1 MYGDHAGCLGNR
13 GPDVKPL
20 EGLRIVE
27 MAGLGPVPF
36 AGMWFADSGA
46 DVVRIDRPEGLTND
60 LAGVEPAFIRR
71 GRRSVSIDLKAPEGP
86 DVALDIIASADAVLE
101 GFRPGVMERLGLG
114 PDACM
119 NRQPDLVYGRMTGWG
134 QSGPWSAM
142 AGHDIDYLAL
152 SGMLHAIGPAER
164 PVPPLNLAADYGGGG
179 MMLIAGV
186 LAGVMAARAGR
197 GGCVVD
203 AAMVEGAAYLGSVPY
218 ALMGEGWWRPERESN
233 LLDGGA
239 PFYRTYET
247 ADRQHMAVGAIEPQF
262 YAELLAGLGLAEIDL
277 PHQHSVADWPQ
288 LTETFADVFAAK
300 TRAQWSEIFAGTDAC
315 VAPVLSMA
323 EAPTHPHNVARA
335 SYLVRDGEN
344 HPVPAPRFSTDR
356 PGTPSGRPIAGPGEH
371 TDEVLRGM
379 GYAVDR
385 VASLRASGVVG

>member
-1 MYGDHAGCLGNR
+1 M
-13 GPDVKPL
+13 KPL

-36 AGMWFADSGA
+36 AAMWFVDMGA
-46 DVVRIDRPEGLTND
+46 DVVRIDRPDRLSQN

-71 GRRSVSIDLKAPEGP
+71 GRRSVSIDLKHPEGP
-86 DVALDIIASADAVLE
+86 GVALDIVASADVVLE

-114 PDACM
+114 PDECM
-119 NRQPDLVYGRMTGWG
+119 QHQPDLVYGRMTGWG

-186 LAGVMAARAGR
+186 LAGVMAARDGR

-203 AAMVEGAAYLGSVPY
+203 AAMVEGASYLGSVPY
-218 ALMGEGWWRPERESN
+218 ALMGEGWWQPERESN

-247 ADRQHMAVGAIEPQF
+247 SDGEHMAVGALEPQF
-262 YAELLAGLGLAEIDL
+262 YAELLAGLGLGEADL
-277 PHQHSVADWPQ
+277 PHQHSVVDWPQ
-288 LTETFADVFAAK
+288 LTETFAGVFATR
-300 TRAQWSEIFAGTDAC
+300 TRAEWSETFAGTDAC

-323 EAPTHPHNVARA
+323 EAPAHPHNMARGAFVTDGGA
-335 SYLVRDGEN
+335 S
-344 HPVPAPRFSTDR
+344 HPAPAPRFSTDR
-356 PGTPSGRPIAGPGEH
+356 NAVPHAETSGAAGEH
-371 TDEVLRGM
+371 TDAVLLEV
-379 GYAVDR
+379 GYPTDR
-385 VASLRASGVVG
+385 VASLRAGGVVG

>member
-1 MYGDHAGCLGNR
+1 M
-13 GPDVKPL
+13 KPL

-36 AGMWFADSGA
+36 AAMWFADSGA
-46 DVVRIDRPEGLTND
+46 DVVRIDRPARLAND

-71 GRRSVSIDLKAPEGP
+71 GRRSVSIDLKAPEGSG
-86 DVALDIIASADAVLE
+86 VALDIIASADAVVE

-114 PDACM
+114 PDACLD
-119 NRQPDLVYGRMTGWG
+119 RQPDLVYGRMTGWG

-152 SGMLHAIGPAER
+152 SGMLHAIGPTER

-247 ADRQHMAVGAIEPQF
+247 SDGQHMAVGALEPQF
-262 YAELLAGLGLAEIDL
+262 YAELLAGLGLAETDL
-277 PHQHSVADWPQ
+277 PHQHSIADWPH
-288 LTETFADVFAAK
+288 LTETFADVFATR
-300 TRAQWSEIFAGTDAC
+300 TRAEWSEIFAGTDAC

-323 EAPTHPHNVARA
+323 EAPTHPHNVARE
-335 SYLVRDGEN
+335 SYLVRGAAT
-344 HPVPAPRFSTDR
+344 HPVPAPRFSTD
-356 PGTPSGRPIAGPGEH
+356 PPDAPSEPRIPATGEH
-371 TDEVLRGM
+371 TDAVLREV
-379 GYAVDR
+379 GYAADR
-385 VASLRASGVVG
+385 VASLRASGAVG